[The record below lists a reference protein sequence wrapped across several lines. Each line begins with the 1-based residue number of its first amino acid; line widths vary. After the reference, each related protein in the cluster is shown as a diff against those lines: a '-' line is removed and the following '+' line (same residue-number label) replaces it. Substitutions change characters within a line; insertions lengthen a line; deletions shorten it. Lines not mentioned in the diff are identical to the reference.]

1 MSRQLPT
8 RFWVEAILAGLGLIL
23 FVVTLFTRE
32 WFELLTG
39 LDPDGGSGSLEIALA
54 IVPLAISAAS
64 ILMARRDF
72 RRAVAHA

>member
-1 MSRQLPT
+1 MSRKLPT
-8 RFWVEAILAGLGLIL
+8 RFWVEAILAGLGLVL

-54 IVPLAISAAS
+54 FIPLAISAAS
-64 ILMARRDF
+64 MLAARREY
-72 RRAVAHA
+72 RRAVAPA